1 MPVKR
6 YGIYL
11 SYGPTIDLHKEG
23 LGRLLAGFLK
33 GIAGKRD
40 TQWVI
45 ACPEWSREGFYRYC
59 KAERIPMDNIE
70 VVSTGSVPFLLRLYL
85 GQRTSEATP
94 PGPAAP
100 QGPFARMAF
109 RMRDAVEWQLASARS
124 PLKVALV
131 LMAAAVGGGL
141 GVAAVALRSPGAFV
155 GWLMRGAIYAVN
167 SLFSRPG
174 DEPLDLRLYR
184 MMESAEADRL
194 VGMINAMSGVR
205 AWYCPTAFWPDFH
218 RIRAPRLMCVPDVFH
233 RDFPVGF
240 ARLEP
245 ELVKGFQT
253 VERAIRGGSHFVTY
267 SEHTR
272 TRTVVGQYGR
282 APESVTAVHHAA
294 WDLSG
299 WLDPDVRARRQLLA
313 AALRRRGAEAHA
325 EGFASGAQRYLFY
338 ASQFRPNKN
347 LLTLL
352 QAYERL
358 ARGRGVT
365 HKLILTGDPARFA
378 PLANFI
384 RDRRLENDV
393 LCLHGLSMQ
402 ELASFYSLADLAL
415 NPSLSEGGCPFT
427 LTEALSVDT
436 PVVMARIPVTEEVV
450 VDPALREAMLFNPY
464 DWRDAAARIEWALT
478 HRDDLLARQR
488 EFFARLRQ
496 RRWEHVVDD
505 YVGILER
512 IAEGK

>member
-1 MPVKR
+1 
-6 YGIYL
+6 
-11 SYGPTIDLHKEG
+11 
-23 LGRLLAGFLK
+23 
-33 GIAGKRD
+33 
-40 TQWVI
+40 
-45 ACPEWSREGFYRYC
+45 
-59 KAERIPMDNIE
+59 
-70 VVSTGSVPFLLRLYL
+70 
-85 GQRTSEATP
+85 
-94 PGPAAP
+94 
-100 QGPFARMAF
+100 
-109 RMRDAVEWQLASARS
+109 
-124 PLKVALV
+124 VA
-131 LMAAAVGGGL
+131 
-141 GVAAVALRSPGAFV
+141 
-155 GWLMRGAIYAVN
+155 I
-167 SLFSRPG
+167 
-174 DEPLDLRLYR
+174 
-184 MMESAEADRL
+184 
-194 VGMINAMSGVR
+194 INAMPDVR

-218 RIRAPRLMCVPDVFH
+218 RVRGPRLMCVPDVFH
-233 RDFPVGF
+233 RDFPLGF

-245 ELVKGFQT
+245 ELVMGFQT

-299 WLDPDVRARRQLLA
+299 WLDPDVSARRQLLA
-313 AALRRRGAEAHA
+313 AALRRRGGEAHA
-325 EGFASGAQRYLFY
+325 EGFATGAQPYLFY

-352 QAYERL
+352 QAYESLVR
-358 ARGRGVT
+358 RRGVT

-378 PLANFI
+378 PLATFI

-450 VDPALREAMLFNPY
+450 VNPELREWMLFNPY
-464 DWRDAAARIEWALT
+464 DWRDAAARIEWAIT
-478 HRDDLLARQR
+478 HRDALLERQR
-488 EFFARLRQ
+488 EFYARLRQ

-505 YVGILER
+505 YVAILER